1 MSTSAIAAI
10 AFRDILIPFDFSGSS
25 RSALEYAQAIARQYN
40 SRLLL
45 IHVAE
50 RNLPFTPATEQSE
63 DDAPRIAERVE
74 AFASTL
80 QNQGFAAESLHPIGS
95 VSEQVRNLAESRHVD
110 LVLTGTRAGQGL
122 DRAIFGSNAEKL
134 ARSIDCPVMII
145 GPKCAKASQNWTP
158 SRILA
163 ATRLYPQRAR
173 IAIYAARL
181 AKITHAQWKLMHVAH
196 SGQVYE
202 REVWLEYL
210 EAVATIAP
218 EVLIGEHEQKVVLSE
233 RHASQEILDAASNW
247 HADLIVMGA
256 SHDSMGITHFRRGA
270 LGEVLAEASCPV
282 LTVQH

>member
-10 AFRDILIPFDFSGSS
+10 AFRDILIPFDFSGSAL
-25 RSALEYAQAIARQYN
+25 SALEYAQAIARQYN

-50 RNLPFTPATEQSE
+50 RNLPFNPGTEQIE
-63 DDAPRIAERVE
+63 EGAPSITERVE
-74 AFASTL
+74 DVASTL
-80 QNQGFAAESLHPIGS
+80 QNQGFAAESLNQIGS
-95 VSEQVRNLAESRHVD
+95 VSEQVRPLADSRHVD

-134 ARSIDCPVMII
+134 VRSIDCPVMII

-158 SRILA
+158 LRILA
-163 ATRLYPQRAR
+163 ATRLYPQRAKV
-173 IAIYAARL
+173 AIYAARL

-202 REVWLEYL
+202 REVWLDYL
-210 EAVATIAP
+210 EAVAAIAP
-218 EVLIGEHEQKVVLSE
+218 EILIGEHEQKIVLSE
-233 RHASQEILDAASNW
+233 RHASHEILDAANSW

-256 SHDSMGITHFRRGA
+256 SYDSMGITHFRRGA
-270 LGEVLAEASCPV
+270 LGEVLAKASCPV
-282 LTVQH
+282 LTVPH